1 LPLLKLLCAHASVPR
16 TADIAAAD
24 TKLPAGMPQT
34 DVAIHSVIVSND
46 TDNTMTST
54 VAAGEHAPNA
64 DNLRRVARRR
74 ARSWC
79 ALRFP

>member
-1 LPLLKLLCAHASVPR
+1 
-16 TADIAAAD
+16 
-24 TKLPAGMPQT
+24 MPQT

-64 DNLRRVARRR
+64 DNLRRVAQTRTLVV
-74 ARSWC
+74 RST
-79 ALRFP
+79 LPIGR